1 MNVDRNYFK
10 FFLTLLD
17 NISKKN
23 IDEIFYLGFKEVI
36 GYNHIYNI
44 EYKKVSNYYVFSIK
58 LIELDMM
65 KDINLIY
72 EVYSPEKDEY
82 KVISKPKQ
90 DTRYVTLIQALL
102 HTTLTYLIDLEKLK
116 QERGIK

>member
-1 MNVDRNYFK
+1 MN
-10 FFLTLLD
+10 LLLD

-36 GYNHIYNI
+36 GYNHNYNI

-65 KDINLIY
+65 KNIY
-72 EVYSPEKDEY
+72 LDKITF
-82 KVISKPKQ
+82 K
-90 DTRYVTLIQALL
+90 
-102 HTTLTYLIDLEKLK
+102 IDSELCGGRE
-116 QERGIK
+116 IKHNPPLNITKYTEESDL